1 MKRLGELLLE
11 KGAVTIAELHTGL
24 DMTRRRGG
32 RLGTHL
38 LRLGFVEEEALL
50 QALEVQ
56 FGVRPISER
65 ELEAVPEEIR
75 NIVPPELRQRYGVV
89 PVARLGNV
97 LELAM
102 INPLDPEVREGVE
115 KATGMMIRPRV
126 ATETAIRR
134 FAGDLPADV
143 EELAGEADAGGTR
156 RRVPPPEAWD
166 AFWSLPPAGPEAF
179 RLAAPA
185 RGESGPMVQVGFP
198 DLRELIGAGLADGG
212 DTLDLGALLARLPAV
227 THRDQVA
234 DLLLRYLN
242 RYLDRVALFV
252 VHKNRVVGWSARGEG
267 AVMDD
272 IQSLIIPL
280 DRPSIFLNL
289 RHSGTYYAGPIPPG
303 EANHVLAEALGSPP
317 PEEVLAVP
325 IRIKGRPVMYAFG
338 DSPGMRLAELPVD
351 EIAEAC
357 SRAGLALE
365 ILILRSKITA
375 G

>member
-1 MKRLGELLLE
+1 M
-11 KGAVTIAELHTGL
+11 TISELHTGL
-24 DMTRRRGG
+24 DMTRRKGG

-50 QALEVQ
+50 RALEEQ
-56 FGVRPISER
+56 FGVRPIAER
-65 ELEAVPEEIR
+65 ELEAVPEAVRE
-75 NIVPPELRQRYGVV
+75 IVPPEIRQRYGVV

-102 INPLDPEVREGVE
+102 INPLDPDAREAVE

-126 ATETAIRR
+126 ATEVAVERFSGELPPEAALFEGETARGAAR
-134 FAGDLPADV
+134 
-143 EELAGEADAGGTR
+143 GE
-156 RRVPPPEAWD
+156 VPPPEAWD

-179 RLAAPA
+179 RRAKPARRGGAPA
-185 RGESGPMVQVGFP
+185 VEVGFP
-198 DLRELIGAGLADGG
+198 DLRELVGTGLGDAG
-212 DTLDLGALLARLPAV
+212 DTLEYEAFLARLPSV

-242 RYLDRVALFV
+242 RHLDRVALFV

-267 AVMDD
+267 VVTDD

-289 RHSGTYYAGPIPPG
+289 RHAGTYYAGPIPPG
-303 EANHVLAEALGSPP
+303 EANAVLAEALGTPA

-325 IRIKGRPVMYAFG
+325 VRIKGRPVMYAFG

-365 ILILRSKITA
+365 ILILRSKILA
-375 G
+375 S